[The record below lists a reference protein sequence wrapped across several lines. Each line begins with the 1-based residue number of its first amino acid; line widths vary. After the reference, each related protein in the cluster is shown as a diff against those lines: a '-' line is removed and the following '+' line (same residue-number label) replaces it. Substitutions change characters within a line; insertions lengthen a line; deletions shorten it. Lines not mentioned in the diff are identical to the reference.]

1 MTPLQSTFLA
11 ACLLAGSM
19 TFTACQT
26 EPMIPTPA
34 PTEARSV
41 SFDYDF
47 NAGQLGEGTA
57 YEGDHPS
64 SMTAK
69 LIITEQAD
77 NRCLVQV
84 ELHNAVEGAVYM
96 VHAHD
101 AADPASTPNGTPYN
115 ESPNAAVLTIALTA
129 RGHDSG
135 HSGHGHR
142 VAHITAK
149 GGQEV
154 NRSFEYLSSNY
165 EGFLVVH
172 DPLQAISTT
181 DLTTYLVVAPFAR
194 N

>member
-1 MTPLQSTFLA
+1 MTYLKTTLLA
-11 ACLLAGSM
+11 ASLFSGAL

-26 EPMIPTPA
+26 DPLTPEPA
-34 PTEARSV
+34 PAEARSI
-41 SFDYDF
+41 SFEYDF

-57 YEGDHPS
+57 YAGDHPTN
-64 SMTAK
+64 MTAK
-69 LIITEQAD
+69 LIITEQSA

-84 ELHNAVEGAVYM
+84 ELHHAVEGAVYM

-101 AADPASTPNGTPYN
+101 AADPTSTPNGTPYN
-115 ESPNAAVLTIALTA
+115 ETPNAEVLTLALTA
-129 RGHDSG
+129 RGHDGG
-135 HSGHGHR
+135 HGGHGHR

-154 NRSFEYLSSNY
+154 NRSFEYLSMNY
-165 EGFLVVH
+165 DGFLVVH

-181 DLTTYLVVAPFAR
+181 ELSTYLVVAPFAR